1 MIILIIIILIII
13 IIIILLLLLLL
24 FCIWTTA
31 SEPSWVGRTAVNS
44 NYLFKE
50 AVKGKDSH

>member
-1 MIILIIIILIII
+1 MIILIIIIILILLLL
-13 IIIILLLLLLL
+13 LLLLLLL

-31 SEPSWVGRTAVNS
+31 PEPSWVGRTAVNS

>member
-1 MIILIIIILIII
+1 MGAS
-13 IIIILLLLLLL
+13 LLALAKS
-24 FCIWTTA
+24 IYYYYWTTA